1 MKKKIIAIVLII
13 IAIIGIA
20 VYNVQKNIK
29 EKGKDYTIE
38 EIKEYKYFE
47 SKAKDEQKFG
57 IIDQTGKQIIPESY
71 DDIRIANPEKAVFV
85 CAQGEKTTVKNEE
98 NKEIYTEYENV
109 DTLRLKNVSTDL
121 VYEKST
127 LKYQKDGKYGLISI
141 DGKKLTDAIYEE
153 IDTLQYKEGELLVKK
168 DGKYGIINK
177 NGNTLI
183 EAKYDK
189 ISADTF
195 FENDNHYRYDGY
207 IVANKTDEGYRYGY
221 ISYNGKA
228 YTELKYNAIERV
240 TDLGNRDEAY
250 LLVAEN
256 GRYGILKNE
265 KQIVQNDYQSITYDN
280 SNKIFIVQKGKKYG
294 VLNVEGKEILA
305 SDFTQIDIQGKYLY
319 AEKEDGTTNVYS
331 TEGKL
336 ENMDINTIVLDVPS
350 KNRYTININT
360 ENNETVY
367 QIYKE
372 GTPVSTEKYKYIS
385 YLTNDL
391 FIASRKDEKLG
402 IIDSN
407 AKPKTDFNYTTIQVI
422 SDTELIQL
430 SNSTDNTVEI
440 MNKNAESILTM
451 KNATIEKEGIYVKIA
466 NETEKKYITLEGKEI
481 SSEEVLSSNTLFASV
496 KDGKWGFVDKSGN
509 VKVSYQYDK
518 VTEFNE
524 YGFAGILK
532 DKKWGVLNKDGSVLI
547 EPTYNLGTQAQPSF
561 IANYYMVDRCI
572 FCAVQV
578 YIKSHIQ
585 DNSRYCCHRGSQ
597 SDLGKIC
604 IWLYTHKICQWQTYQ
619 KCLDQSLDHYPDC
632 LVISI
637 EIANHTEQDCCHYG
651 FRCKAFQ
658 IVKCIT
664 DNFCICGEN
673 TSQHITFEHNQYKYH
688 TSHSKPYS
696 DSCKHGLFCSFF
708 LARSYVL
715 GYKGCH
721 RLHQRTWYQHGEV
734 NDFAGNPVAGR
745 SLQSQTIYE
754 CTERKEGNL
763 CQTFLQCKR
772 KSDLKKSFAL
782 YIQPEVFFCD
792 RKRKFH
798 LNKQD
803 KCEYHAKCLSC
814 NCRNGSSGCI
824 HMKSRYQH
832 QISDHIYNTCHQHKQ
847 KRRFTV
853 TQSTKNCRQQVVSY
867 NKENTAATDTYIT
880 GCKTDG

>member
-153 IDTLQYKEGELLVKK
+153 ID
-168 DGKYGIINK
+168 
-177 NGNTLI
+177 
-183 EAKYDK
+183 
-189 ISADTF
+189 ADTF

-561 IANYYMVDRCI
+561 IANYYMVD
-572 FCAVQV
+572 
-578 YIKSHIQ
+578 
-585 DNSRYCCHRGSQ
+585 
-597 SDLGKIC
+597 
-604 IWLYTHKICQWQTYQ
+604 
-619 KCLDQSLDHYPDC
+619 
-632 LVISI
+632 
-637 EIANHTEQDCCHYG
+637 
-651 FRCKAFQ
+651 
-658 IVKCIT
+658 
-664 DNFCICGEN
+664 
-673 TSQHITFEHNQYKYH
+673 
-688 TSHSKPYS
+688 
-696 DSCKHGLFCSFF
+696 
-708 LARSYVL
+708 
-715 GYKGCH
+715 
-721 RLHQRTWYQHGEV
+721 
-734 NDFAGNPVAGR
+734 
-745 SLQSQTIYE
+745 
-754 CTERKEGNL
+754 
-763 CQTFLQCKR
+763 
-772 KSDLKKSFAL
+772 
-782 YIQPEVFFCD
+782 
-792 RKRKFH
+792 
-798 LNKQD
+798 
-803 KCEYHAKCLSC
+803 
-814 NCRNGSSGCI
+814 NGSG
-824 HMKSRYQH
+824 
-832 QISDHIYNTCHQHKQ
+832 QIFYAKD
-847 KRRFTV
+847 
-853 TQSTKNCRQQVVSY
+853 
-867 NKENTAATDTYIT
+867 
-880 GCKTDG
+880 

>member
-29 EKGKDYTIE
+29 EKGKNYTIE

-47 SKAKDEQKFG
+47 SKAKNEQKFG
-57 IIDQTGKQIIPESY
+57 IIDQTGKQIIPEIY

-189 ISADTF
+189 INADTF

-240 TDLGNRDEAY
+240 TDLGNRNETY

-265 KQIVQNDYQSITYDN
+265 KQIVQNDYQSIAYDN

-336 ENMDINTIVLDVPS
+336 ENMDKNSIVLDVPS

-561 IANYYMVDRCI
+561 IANYYMVD
-572 FCAVQV
+572 
-578 YIKSHIQ
+578 
-585 DNSRYCCHRGSQ
+585 
-597 SDLGKIC
+597 
-604 IWLYTHKICQWQTYQ
+604 
-619 KCLDQSLDHYPDC
+619 
-632 LVISI
+632 
-637 EIANHTEQDCCHYG
+637 
-651 FRCKAFQ
+651 
-658 IVKCIT
+658 
-664 DNFCICGEN
+664 
-673 TSQHITFEHNQYKYH
+673 
-688 TSHSKPYS
+688 
-696 DSCKHGLFCSFF
+696 
-708 LARSYVL
+708 
-715 GYKGCH
+715 
-721 RLHQRTWYQHGEV
+721 
-734 NDFAGNPVAGR
+734 
-745 SLQSQTIYE
+745 
-754 CTERKEGNL
+754 
-763 CQTFLQCKR
+763 
-772 KSDLKKSFAL
+772 
-782 YIQPEVFFCD
+782 
-792 RKRKFH
+792 
-798 LNKQD
+798 
-803 KCEYHAKCLSC
+803 
-814 NCRNGSSGCI
+814 NGSG
-824 HMKSRYQH
+824 
-832 QISDHIYNTCHQHKQ
+832 QIFYAKD
-847 KRRFTV
+847 
-853 TQSTKNCRQQVVSY
+853 
-867 NKENTAATDTYIT
+867 
-880 GCKTDG
+880 